1 MVGRIYNMPRV
12 AWLTDIHLEFLNRPQ
27 LETFL
32 TTLATA
38 NIDALWIT
46 GDIAQAQSVHAYLN
60 AMLKATMKPIYYV
73 LGNHDYYHGSIPQV
87 RELVTRLTHRTSGMV
102 WLPAGGVVEM
112 TKTVGLVGHDGWS
125 DGRYGDFM
133 KSGIM
138 LNDYVLINEL
148 KFSDQHHLLMKL
160 RGLADEGAHYLH
172 KQIPIAADRYP
183 QVFVL
188 VHPPPFMEVCYHK
201 GKLYTPDNP
210 FLPHFSSKAIGDVLL
225 EMADKYPKTH
235 FTVLCGHT
243 HGGGEAQMRP
253 NLRVLNGDAEY
264 RQPKIQRIFEF
275 A

>member
-1 MVGRIYNMPRV
+1 MPRI
-12 AWLTDIHLEFLNRPQ
+12 AWLSDIHLEFLNRSQ

-46 GDIAQAQSVHAYLN
+46 GDIAQAPTLHAYLN
-60 AMLKATMKPIYYV
+60 AMLKAIMKPIYYV
-73 LGNHDYYHGSIPQV
+73 LGNHDYYHGSIPEV
-87 RELVTRLTHRTSGMV
+87 RDLVTKLTHRTSGMV
-102 WLPAGGVVEM
+102 WLPAGGVVEI
-112 TKTVGLVGHDGWS
+112 TKSVGLVGHDAWS

-133 KSGIM
+133 KSSIM

-148 KFSDQHHLLMKL
+148 KFTNQYSLLTKL
-160 RGLADEGAHYLH
+160 RGLADEAAHYLH
-172 KQIPIAADRYP
+172 KQLPIAASRYS

-201 GKLYTPDNP
+201 GKLYTIDNP
-210 FLPHFSSKAIGDVLL
+210 FLPHFSCKAVGDVLL
-225 EMADKYPKTH
+225 DVADKHPQTH

-253 NLRVLNGDAEY
+253 NLRVLNGQAEY
-264 RQPKIQRIFEF
+264 RQPQIQRIFEF